1 MLATWFP
8 IDCVLCE
15 NPPKVLCAECEANL
29 PIRQRTVTRAGLL
42 PGFALANYEGQ
53 AQQVVHAFKQSGSLS
68 LARTMAAP
76 MASAVLEWLAQN
88 AASAGELIYLVPAP
102 SRPASIRHRG
112 YVPAEV
118 LAQAIKRKLR
128 TRGVI
133 TRVSNCVNF
142 AKGVKDQSQLS
153 ASERSTNLEGRVWV
167 ESGASFR
174 LKMGRVILIDDI
186 VTTGSTLRNV
196 ASALE
201 QSGVKPEIFLSFAET
216 L

>member
-8 IDCVLCE
+8 LDCVLCG
-15 NPPKVLCAECEANL
+15 NPPKALCAECEANL

-42 PGFALANYEGQ
+42 PGLAVANYEGQ

-68 LARTMAAP
+68 LARTMAEP
-76 MASAVLEWLAQN
+76 MASALVEWLPRN
-88 AASAGELIYLVPAP
+88 AASASELIYLVPAP
-102 SRPASIRHRG
+102 SRPSSIRHRG

-118 LAQAIKRKLR
+118 LAQALKRKLR
-128 TRGVI
+128 SHGFI
-133 TRVSNCVNF
+133 TRVVTCVSF
-142 AKGVKDQSQLS
+142 DKGVKDQSQLS
-153 ASERSTNLEGRVWV
+153 AAERSSNLEGRVWV
-167 ESGASFR
+167 KSGAGFR